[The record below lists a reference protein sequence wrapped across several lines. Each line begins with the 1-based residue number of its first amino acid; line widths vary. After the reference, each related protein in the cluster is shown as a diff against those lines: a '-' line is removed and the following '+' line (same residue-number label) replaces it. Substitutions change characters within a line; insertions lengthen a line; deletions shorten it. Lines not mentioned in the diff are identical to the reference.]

1 MQVSGSKK
9 LNAHEQFLEK
19 VSILSTLTKYERFR
33 LAESLKS
40 TDYKDG
46 DMIIK
51 EGEPGDEFYII
62 EKGSV
67 QCFKRVLQAAG
78 R

>member
-1 MQVSGSKK
+1 
-9 LNAHEQFLEK
+9 
-19 VSILSTLTKYERFR
+19 
-33 LAESLKS
+33 
-40 TDYKDG
+40 
-46 DMIIK
+46 MIIK